1 MDAWVDGWMC
11 GQIDGWMS
19 GCMGGWVD
27 DNQAL
32 LVSCIELEHEMHLCI
47 YFSDKQQ
54 AAGVIENQ

>member
-1 MDAWVDGWMC
+1 MC